1 MSSVTFLGTGTSQG
15 VPMIGCDCEVCSSRD
30 ARDNRLR
37 SSVLI
42 CEKGVDFL
50 IDASIDFRYQMLRER
65 VKNIDAILF
74 THGHKDH
81 TGGLD
86 DVRAFNY
93 FPKKGMDVYAEKNV
107 VEVLKKDYDYAFREN
122 PYPGV
127 PDIKMHTISDQP
139 FEVDGVEVVPIRGM
153 HYKLPVLGF
162 RIGNICYITDMNHIE
177 DSEIEKFRGVDVLVI
192 NALRK
197 EEHISHFNLAGAL
210 DVVRRA
216 VPGRAYLT
224 HVSHQLG
231 LYEQVSKELPDNVY
245 LAYDRLKIIAVDA

>member
-1 MSSVTFLGTGTSQG
+1 MSSITFLGTGTSQG
-15 VPMIGCDCEVCSSRD
+15 VPMIGCDCEVCSSND
-30 ARDNRLR
+30 AHDNRLR

-42 CEKGVDFL
+42 QEKGVDFL
-50 IDASIDFRYQMLRER
+50 IDASVDFRYQMLREG

-93 FPKKGMDVYAEKNV
+93 ILKKGMDVYAEKNV
-107 VEVLKKDYDYAFREN
+107 VDILKKDYDYAFGKD

-127 PDIKMHTISDQP
+127 PEIKMHTITDKK
-139 FEVDGVEVVPIRGM
+139 FDVCGVEVTPIRGL

-177 DSEIEKFRGVDVLVI
+177 DSEIEKFVGVDILVI
-192 NALRK
+192 NSLRRT
-197 EEHISHFNLAGAL
+197 EHISHFTLSEAL
-210 DVVRRA
+210 NVICKA
-216 VPGRAYLT
+216 APKRAYLT
-224 HVSHQLG
+224 HISHQLG
-231 LYEQVSKELPDNVY
+231 LYADVKEELPENVF
-245 LAYDRLKIIAVDA
+245 LAYDRLKITL